1 MQVVTSRQLMR
12 KSMSSENNGQF
23 LKTSHFA
30 DSEQYKSRV
39 AVAVCHWT
47 TEEGENS

>member
-1 MQVVTSRQLMR
+1 MANSES
-12 KSMSSENNGQF
+12 KMSSENNGQF

-39 AVAVCHWT
+39 AVAVCHWM